1 MSITVTAT
9 DANRLFAELL
19 GKAAAGE
26 TVVITRRGKPVA
38 TLAPYRPDAAASP
51 ERKAA
56 WDRLLA
62 RSEKGIPAPPGG
74 WAWNRDELYDNEE
87 GNPRG
92 TPRGW

>member
-1 MSITVTAT
+1 MASTISAR
-9 DANRLFAELL
+9 DANQHFAEIL

-38 TLAPYRPDAAASP
+38 TLAPWRPDSASP
-51 ERKAA
+51 ERKTA

-62 RSEKGIPAPPGG
+62 RLEKGIPAPPDG
-74 WAWNRDELYDNEE
+74 WVWNRDELYDNEE

-92 TPRGW
+92 TPKGW